1 MKYFWRVD
9 FSKNKYKN
17 SYRKIFVKAYL
28 LNLHL
33 LTKTTTRKDKVTSF
47 CFCYTFLQFHP
58 ISVFT
63 YFNANLK
70 NKFQP
75 NFFLY

>member
-9 FSKNKYKN
+9 FSKKNKYKN
-17 SYRKIFVKAYL
+17 SYKKIFVKAYL

-33 LTKTTTRKDKVTSF
+33 LTKTTTRKDKVRSF
-47 CFCYTFLQFHP
+47 RFCYTFLQFHL

-63 YFNANLK
+63 YFNAKLK
-70 NKFQP
+70 K
-75 NFFLY
+75 